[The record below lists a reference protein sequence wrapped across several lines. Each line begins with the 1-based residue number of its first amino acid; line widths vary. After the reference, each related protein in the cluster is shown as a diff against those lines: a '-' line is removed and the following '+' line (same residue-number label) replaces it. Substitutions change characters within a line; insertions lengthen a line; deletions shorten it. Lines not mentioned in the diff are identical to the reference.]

1 MQTQINDKILKKRSR
16 RSAPSEAADEH
27 KGAVYMLH
35 DRITIKKD
43 HLTEFIADA
52 EEFLDCLQRERGWR
66 LIAAAVSLTGRLNVV
81 THVWQIPDPDSLPAT
96 MHWLADAPKY
106 GEIQSHIESETQEL
120 MLALIYDP
128 KEPEL
133 EES

>member
-1 MQTQINDKILKKRSR
+1 MHIHDKILKKRAR
-16 RSAPSEAADEH
+16 RPGASGAADDH
-27 KGAVYMLH
+27 KGAVHMLY
-35 DRITIKKD
+35 DRITIKKG

-52 EEFLDCLQRERGWR
+52 EEFLDSIQQERGWR

-106 GEIQSHIESETQEL
+106 GEIQKHVESEEQEL

-128 KEPEL
+128 KEPEI
-133 EES
+133 EVS